1 VGCRTPPAGPE
12 AGGYARAMEP
22 AQSATPRP
30 QGPRRV
36 TTVLALLTAGLL
48 TAGTGLVVLASPPA
62 LIGALALLLS
72 LTPLAVAAVILRPR
86 APGPITTADHLTML
100 RLLGAGALAAVTV
113 LALAGQLPSRGW
125 VLAALIGAALASDG
139 IDGHV
144 ARRTGTA
151 GPIGARIDMEAD
163 AALVM
168 ALSALAA
175 ITVGPW
181 VLAIGLMRY
190 AYVAASRIRPALR
203 RPLGYSLSRRLI
215 GALQGVSLLA
225 ATVPVIPTQLATGI
239 LAVALALLVLSFGR
253 DVIAQERAEWRA
265 QAGLQEQA

>member
-1 VGCRTPPAGPE
+1 MGCRTPPAGPE

-22 AQSATPRP
+22 ARSATPQP

-86 APGPITTADHLTML
+86 APGPVTTADHLTML
-100 RLLGAGALAAVTV
+100 RLLGAGALAAVIV

-125 VLAALIGAALASDG
+125 VLAA
-139 IDGHV
+139 
-144 ARRTGTA
+144 
-151 GPIGARIDMEAD
+151 
-163 AALVM
+163 
-168 ALSALAA
+168 
-175 ITVGPW
+175 
-181 VLAIGLMRY
+181 
-190 AYVAASRIRPALR
+190 
-203 RPLGYSLSRRLI
+203 LI

-265 QAGLQEQA
+265 QAGLREQA